1 MIFNLFSSGARDSY
15 CLYSKK
21 DVSEFQQF
29 SLFCRLFPFMK
40 TVLPFLMMLVSLAS
54 PAQEPVVIID
64 GSMAGLREYRIVIP
78 AAATVI
84 ETKAAREL

>member
-1 MIFNLFSSGARDSY
+1 
-15 CLYSKK
+15 
-21 DVSEFQQF
+21 
-29 SLFCRLFPFMK
+29 MK